1 MPRVARIVVPGVPH
15 HITQRGN
22 NRQQVFFSDAH
33 RWLYLE
39 WLTHYSQQQGLK
51 IWAYCLMRNHVH
63 IVAIPESAQSLAK
76 AIGRTNFRY
85 AQQIHRQLRRSGH
98 LWQNRFASCA
108 LEDVHHW
115 RAMRYVERN
124 PVRAG
129 IVRAPWRYPWSSA
142 AAHVSGNDPTG
153 LLDMK
158 AWARQWK
165 PKRWMAALRDPDD
178 EARELFCRHTRTGR
192 PVGSDRF
199 IKAVERSLDRE
210 VRAKPIG
217 RPRQK
222 D

>member
-1 MPRVARIVVPGVPH
+1 
-15 HITQRGN
+15 
-22 NRQQVFFSDAH
+22 
-33 RWLYLE
+33 
-39 WLTHYSQQQGLK
+39 
-51 IWAYCLMRNHVH
+51 
-63 IVAIPESAQSLAK
+63 
-76 AIGRTNFRY
+76 
-85 AQQIHRQLRRSGH
+85 
-98 LWQNRFASCA
+98 
-108 LEDVHHW
+108 
-115 RAMRYVERN
+115 MRYVERN

-178 EARELFCRHTRTGR
+178 EARELFCRHARTGR